1 MTKFSSSIEDQN
13 PIAILNLSKI
23 KSRMSKQFK
32 DTLFDSSE
40 SVNND
45 ANVAMSLVDALQK
58 WADALEAQISMMR
71 VEVLELKTS
80 NRKLTEEVSDLKS
93 ENVQTK
99 TQLETLGQSFMQFK
113 GENKGV
119 QEDIRVMSS
128 SFGDFIDHFNDFTV
142 SVTLNF
148 TGVNKT
154 MEVMKENMTNH
165 LEDNKTIEKLQVQI
179 EDNQNGIAHVLAD
192 NKALN
197 ANVQLILYNASMAF
211 FSDFEDLRGQAKD
224 LEVEIDLIKANHNN
238 LANETDLMRDQIVTS
253 LEVIQRE
260 VVATQTAT
268 EASLRPMLE
277 ALNKTLTDTLGKM
290 EMNVTKLNMKN
301 EDVKQDVFRL
311 NSMVAGNVNALQTQA
326 NMTLSMQEQMINMAT
341 SVNDLQGTVE
351 NTTHTFALGL
361 HHLTEMSSY
370 NSTLLQRG
378 FFGLEKH
385 FIETKR
391 KIFETQLQ
399 LVSVNSTLKTI
410 GDLREEV
417 LVIGQSM
424 ANTTLLVVGR
434 FDDLSSTNMAIQD
447 SLAKMWNLTDQLD
460 NKLNKLQ
467 TNHTFVSGIFKTGLK
482 EVVTKQDLFE
492 SQLEQKILNKTVSLE
507 SAVGSLMNYTL
518 DLDTNFMTLKANISM
533 ANRRIE
539 RVFELYEMQG
549 KRVAENANVIKD
561 NATNLSLA
569 VNILEAELSR
579 VASSYAGLKNAL
591 SRHISNTGKETR
603 YTKLVLMLHLDDLY
617 GSSLSVLTIK
627 VFGIKP
633 TDDTTIFAYLRKGGK
648 F

>member
-1 MTKFSSSIEDQN
+1 MARSDKMLQPHLSLLSEDQN
-13 PIAILNLSKI
+13 PKAILNLSKI

-40 SVNND
+40 AVNND
-45 ANVAMSLVDALQK
+45 ANVAMSLVDALQN

-80 NRKLTEEVSDLKS
+80 NRKLTKEVSDLKS

-113 GENKGV
+113 G
-119 QEDIRVMSS
+119 
-128 SFGDFIDHFNDFTV
+128 
-142 SVTLNF
+142 
-148 TGVNKT
+148 
-154 MEVMKENMTNH
+154 
-165 LEDNKTIEKLQVQI
+165 KL
-179 EDNQNGIAHVLAD
+179 
-192 NKALN
+192 
-197 ANVQLILYNASMAF
+197 
-211 FSDFEDLRGQAKD
+211 
-224 LEVEIDLIKANHNN
+224 
-238 LANETDLMRDQIVTS
+238 
-253 LEVIQRE
+253 
-260 VVATQTAT
+260 
-268 EASLRPMLE
+268 
-277 ALNKTLTDTLGKM
+277 

-341 SVNDLQGTVE
+341 SVNELQGTVE

-361 HHLTEMSSY
+361 HHLTEMSTY

-410 GDLREEV
+410 GDLRAEV

-424 ANTTLLVVGR
+424 ANTTLLVAGR

-482 EVVTKQDLFE
+482 DVVAKQDLFE
-492 SQLEQKILNKTVSLE
+492 IQLEQKILNKTISLE
-507 SAVGSLMNYTL
+507 SAVGSLLNYTL

-549 KRVAENANVIKD
+549 KRVAENANVIKE
-561 NATNLSLA
+561 NVTNLMLA
-569 VNILEAELSR
+569 ANILEAELSR

-591 SRHISNTGKETR
+591 SRHISNTGKETI
-603 YTKLVLMLHLDDLY
+603 YTKLVLMLL
-617 GSSLSVLTIK
+617 
-627 VFGIKP
+627 
-633 TDDTTIFAYLRKGGK
+633 
-648 F
+648 